1 MYYYWCDKDYKEIT
15 MTLKELTGKLGI
27 ETYPEKFDEIYE
39 NAGNLNFSFCDLEN
53 ILEFDEKYD
62 AFKEYKDAVIDGAKA
77 LSENKELLTYCAVIC
92 KYLEDCTRE
101 DAAAVPFP
109 TVDFGIATD
118 MFRFFPLFSAVPAWT
133 RRFEEHGFSHD
144 EIKGIYRVLYISLNL
159 SKIATGKYSF
169 TQTYYGWTLLYTYCE
184 MFDFGSFNFQFKKL
198 ASPVILLK
206 NKKSGKHVLLMTEGE
221 FHKSGKILGTIG
233 FEDTE
238 GSFNAEFSE
247 TDDAYVGHTACDSY
261 VSQELSAFKK
271 SEWECVLKSG
281 DEILSIHI
289 PRNIDLS
296 IEAIYASY
304 EGGLKMAK
312 ERFPE
317 YSPKCLFCSSWIIDA
332 QLEELLGDK
341 SRIVGFGKTFLR
353 FPNKSTAGR
362 DGFSFVFLGHN
373 GPESTLPEDT
383 SLRRKLKNLYL
394 GGGYTYSSSGF
405 VVEY

>member
-1 MYYYWCDKDYKEIT
+1 

-39 NAGNLNFSFCDLEN
+39 NSKNLDLSFCDLGK
-53 ILEFDEKYD
+53 IKEFNEKYD
-62 AFKEYKDAVIDGAKA
+62 NVFKEYTDAVLDGAKA
-77 LSENKELLTYCAVIC
+77 LSENKELLTYCAVVC
-92 KYLEDCTRE
+92 EYLKDCDISE
-101 DAAAVPFP
+101 AKAIPFP
-109 TVDFGIATD
+109 TVELGIATD
-118 MFRFFPLFSAVPAWT
+118 MFRLFPLLSTVPAWT

-144 EIKGIYRVLYISLNL
+144 EIKGIYRVLYICLNL
-159 SKIATGKYSF
+159 SKIATEKYGF

-184 MFDFGSFNFQFKKL
+184 MFDYGSFNFQFRRL

-206 NKKSGKHVLLMTEGE
+206 NKKSGKHAVLMTEGE

-233 FEDTE
+233 FEETE
-238 GSFNAEFSE
+238 GSFSAEFAE

-261 VSQELSAFKK
+261 VSPELSTFKK
-271 SEWECVLKSG
+271 SEWECVVKSG
-281 DEILSIHI
+281 DEIIGIHI

-296 IEAIYASY
+296 AEAIWASY
-304 EGGLKMAK
+304 EGGMKMAK

-353 FPNKSTAGR
+353 FPNKSTVGR

-373 GPESTLPEDT
+373 GPESELPEDT

-394 GGGYTYSSSGF
+394 NGGYTYASSGF

>member
-1 MYYYWCDKDYKEIT
+1 

-27 ETYPEKFDEIYE
+27 ETYPEKFDEIY
-39 NAGNLNFSFCDLEN
+39 NNPDKLDFSFCD
-53 ILEFDEKYD
+53 IKKIKEFNEKYD
-62 AFKEYKDAVIDGAKA
+62 NVLKEYENSVMEGAKA
-77 LSENKELLTYCAVIC
+77 LSENKDLLTYCAVIC
-92 KYLEDCTRE
+92 KYIEECGIAEAR
-101 DAAAVPFP
+101 AVPFP
-109 TVDFGIATD
+109 TVDLGIATD
-118 MFRFFPLFSAVPAWT
+118 MLRFFPLFSTVPAWT

-159 SKIATGKYSF
+159 SKIGSGKYCF

-184 MFDFGSFNFQFKKL
+184 MFDFGSFNFQFRRMT
-198 ASPVILLK
+198 SPVILLK
-206 NKKSGKHVLLMTEGE
+206 NKDSGKHVLLMTEGE

-233 FEDTE
+233 FEDTDE
-238 GSFNAEFSE
+238 AFSADFSE
-247 TDDAYVGHTACDSY
+247 TDDAYIGHTACDSY
-261 VSQELSAFKK
+261 VSPKLSTFKK
-271 SEWECVLKSG
+271 SDWECVVKTG
-281 DEILSIHI
+281 DEVISIHI

-296 IEAIYASY
+296 LEAIYASY
-304 EGGLKMAK
+304 EGGLKIAK

-317 YSPKCLFCSSWIIDA
+317 YCPKCLFCSSWIIDA

-353 FPNKSTAGR
+353 FPNKSTVGR

-373 GPESTLPEDT
+373 GPESELPEDT

-394 GGGYTYSSSGF
+394 TGGYTYSSSGF